1 MLIFINA
8 LGGIKMYKDS
18 HIRQILEDLVQTSC
32 FELGLNP
39 NDFPVKHMGLV
50 KQRGEYKYG
59 WYLEIQN
66 FTNLHMVKQSQN
78 DRFWRYTFRSVMF
91 SDESEPTLMVM
102 KWTPSMGSVE
112 DNENIFQG
120 KYLKDSSKFIQLL
133 ISTLMDLKN

>member
-1 MLIFINA
+1 
-8 LGGIKMYKDS
+8 MYKDG

-50 KQRGEYKYG
+50 KQQGEYKYG

-91 SDESEPTLMVM
+91 TDENEPTLMVM

-133 ISTLMDLKN
+133 ISTLMDRSK